1 MQNQEQDLA
10 LIYVDDRN
18 DHGAVRQ
25 CGVGHRGVRRP
36 GPWRQPAAA
45 ASASFPPGPTVA
57 AASASFPPGPGVAA
71 ASGSYPPGPTVAGII
86 WDA

>member
-1 MQNQEQDLA
+1 VLATAVFAVLA
-10 LIYVDDRN
+10 L
-18 DHGAVRQ
+18 GAS
-25 CGVGHRGVRRP
+25 
-36 GPWRQPAAA
+36 PAAA